1 LNVLLSGRPGC
12 GKTTIVE
19 AVLAALP
26 LGAAAGFITREIRE
40 RGVRRGFAI
49 RTLDGRTA
57 VLASVGLPEGP
68 RVGRYRVDVRA
79 LEAVAV
85 PALSPGP
92 GVRLVVVDEIGKM
105 ECLSGRFCAAVRQA
119 LEAPLPLLAT
129 IARQGGGFIAE
140 VRRREDVTLL
150 EVTRENR
157 EAWAGRVL
165 AALALPPA

>member
-1 LNVLLSGRPGC
+1 MNVLLSGRPGC
-12 GKTTIVE
+12 GKTTVVE

-26 LGAAAGFITREIRE
+26 PGAAAGFFTREIRE

-57 VLASVGLPEGP
+57 VLASVSLPEGP
-68 RVGRYRVDVRA
+68 RVGRYWVDVGA

-85 PALSPGP
+85 PALTPRQ
-92 GVRLVVVDEIGKM
+92 GVRLLVVDEIGKM
-105 ECLSGRFCAAVRQA
+105 ECLSGRFCDAVRRA
-119 LEAPLPLLAT
+119 LDAPLSVLAT
-129 IARQGGGFIAE
+129 IAQQGGGFIAE
-140 VRRREDVTLL
+140 VRRREDVTLH

-157 EAWAGRVL
+157 AASVRWVL